1 MFSNVRSFTRSVAVL
16 VYLLAVG
23 FELSAMAAEP
33 LDSAASL
40 RTVYLPLSM
49 QSGVT
54 WMLRRS
60 ETFREQCQRLSDAPS
75 LIVSVQ
81 VDPTLKT
88 GTYRARTIFRRYNSG
103 LLLAYVS
110 VGPGGKQTEWIA
122 HEFEH
127 ILEVLDG
134 VDLRELAVHGREGVW
149 FSGPNVI
156 ESDRATRAG
165 RAVLEETLRPIQL
178 SDKLVE

>member
-1 MFSNVRSFTRSVAVL
+1 MHR
-16 VYLLAVG
+16 
-23 FELSAMAAEP
+23 
-33 LDSAASL
+33 
-40 RTVYLPLSM
+40 
-49 QSGVT
+49 
-54 WMLRRS
+54 
-60 ETFREQCQRLSDAPS
+60 S

-127 ILEVLDG
+127 ILEQLDG
-134 VDLRELAVHGREGVW
+134 VDLRELARRGREGVW
-149 FSGPNVI
+149 FSGPDVI